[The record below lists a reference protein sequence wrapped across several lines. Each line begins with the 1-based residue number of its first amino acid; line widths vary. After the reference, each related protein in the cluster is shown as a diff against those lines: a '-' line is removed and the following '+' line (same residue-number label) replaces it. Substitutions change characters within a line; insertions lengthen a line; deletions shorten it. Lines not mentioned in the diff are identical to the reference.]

1 MRIGLMVNG
10 PGLDDVKQEVAAA
23 VADGF
28 NCVAISQIFG
38 LDALTTLAVVGRE
51 VPGDIDLITAVI
63 PTYPRHP
70 IVMAQQAM
78 TTQAASGG
86 RLVLGIG
93 LSHQM
98 VIEGMYGYSF
108 DKPAIHMR
116 EYLSAMMPLIRNEQV
131 QFEGKTLKA
140 NTMGPLTIPDATP
153 MPVLLAALAPRMLD
167 LAGGVADGTVTWM
180 TGPAT
185 VADHITPLITAAAK
199 KAGKPSPR
207 ISVGLPVCVTNNPDS
222 ARERAAKLFQIY
234 GMLPSYRAMLDKEG
248 AAGPADVAIVGDEG
262 TVAKAV
268 AAINDTGATEFV
280 GAVFGDEAER
290 SRTTAV
296 LKDLL

>member
-1 MRIGLMVNG
+1 MV
-10 PGLDDVKQEVAAA
+10 QVAAEEHD
-23 VADGF
+23 VA
-28 NCVAISQIFG
+28 G
-38 LDALTTLAVVGRE
+38 LE
-51 VPGDIDLITAVI
+51 
-63 PTYPRHP
+63 
-70 IVMAQQAM
+70 
-78 TTQAASGG
+78 
-86 RLVLGIG
+86 
-93 LSHQM
+93 
-98 VIEGMYGYSF
+98 
-108 DKPAIHMR
+108 
-116 EYLSAMMPLIRNEQV
+116 
-131 QFEGKTLKA
+131 
-140 NTMGPLTIPDATP
+140 
-153 MPVLLAALAPRMLD
+153 

-185 VADHITPLITAAAK
+185 VADHITPLITAAAE

-207 ISVGLPVCVTNNPDS
+207 ISVGLPVCVTNDPDS

-234 GMLPSYRAMLDKEG
+234 GMLPSYRAMLDREG

-262 TVAKAV
+262 TVAKEV